1 MKDHWITYGNYKES
15 KKNKWR
21 WVILNAVIVLVLLN
35 PVEVNPITSVIISQL
50 SIVSHW
56 SAFLKIIHHIKKKQH
71 KNQGTVI
78 NYSSPNVYN
87 TGHSKHAIP
96 NSSVFYNIELEN

>member
-1 MKDHWITYGNYKES
+1 LVSIPKNNSPYKE
-15 KKNKWR
+15 
-21 WVILNAVIVLVLLN
+21 
-35 PVEVNPITSVIISQL
+35 
-50 SIVSHW
+50 
-56 SAFLKIIHHIKKKQH
+56 KQH